1 MQDSLMLKVSTMLL
15 FLQEAEKLFLVDFPF
30 VKGRLLDD
38 LKDDNLRTLVGDP
51 LLRELDAVSVE
62 PIKAVR
68 ELSEGIVQD
77 NKC

>member
-30 VKGRLLDD
+30 VKGQLLDD

-51 LLRELDAVSVE
+51 LLRELDAVSVK

>member
-1 MQDSLMLKVSTMLL
+1 MQDSLILKVSTMLL

-30 VKGRLLDD
+30 VKERLVDD

-51 LLRELDAVSVE
+51 LLRQLDEVSVG
-62 PIKAVR
+62 PIEAVR
-68 ELSEGIVQD
+68 KLSEGIVQD

>member
-1 MQDSLMLKVSTMLL
+1 MQDSLILKVSTMLL

-30 VKGRLLDD
+30 VKERLVDD

-51 LLRELDAVSVE
+51 LLRQLDAVSVG
-62 PIKAVR
+62 PIEAVR
-68 ELSEGIVQD
+68 NLSEGIVQD